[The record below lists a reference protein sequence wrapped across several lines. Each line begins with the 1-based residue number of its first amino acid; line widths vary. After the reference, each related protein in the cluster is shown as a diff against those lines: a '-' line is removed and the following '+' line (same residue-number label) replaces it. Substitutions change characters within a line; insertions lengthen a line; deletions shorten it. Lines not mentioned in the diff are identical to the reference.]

1 MRIPSI
7 TILAAL
13 VGCAVAAPASAS
25 PVFELQPGGR
35 FVARDDPYL
44 PPRQGPEAAGYAH
57 APAIAHAK
65 VHAARGPTV
74 KGAVATAR
82 RRGEISA
89 GAAKRYYQA
98 YNRARSTR
106 SHLSGQRRKEL
117 AAVLSLLEGIAKRR
131 QLTASRMPALFL
143 QLSRNR
149 AFWRSRSAPYA
160 GARVTFEG
168 SPMVFQ
174 YYAGQGLQIQPL
186 ANFGMVNGKITH
198 CRRHPGTCD
207 RKGIRQLL
215 DDMVAIRSKRS
226 GFTTWE
232 YFFYFG
238 GGRAPWTSGI
248 SSGSALDALARAS
261 AKSILDDRSYLKIA
275 RAALGVFKKSAP
287 TGVRVRTKYGSH
299 YLIYSFDRHQWV
311 LNAFL
316 ESIIGLF
323 DYAKV
328 SKDKTARAL
337 WVTCAHE
344 ARGELPHYDTG
355 RWSRYSLGGP
365 LASTD
370 YHKLVVDFLAKLCS
384 HLGGPYC
391 TYHDKFKGY
400 LQRGHP

>member
-7 TILAAL
+7 SILAVL

-25 PVFELQPGGR
+25 QVLELQPGGR
-35 FVARDDPYL
+35 LVARDDPYL

-74 KGAVATAR
+74 KGAVASAR

-106 SHLSGQRRKEL
+106 SYLSGQRRKEL

-160 GARVTFEG
+160 GARITFKG
-168 SPMVFQ
+168 SPLVFQ

-198 CRRHPGTCD
+198 CRRPPGTCD

-215 DDMVAIRSKRS
+215 AALVAIRSKRG

-232 YFFYFG
+232 YLSYFG
-238 GGRAPWTSGI
+238 GGRRPRTSGTF
-248 SSGSALDALARAS
+248 SKAALASVARAS
-261 AKSILDDRSYLKIA
+261 ADTIL
-275 RAALGVFKKSAP
+275 
-287 TGVRVRTKYGSH
+287 
-299 YLIYSFDRHQWV
+299 
-311 LNAFL
+311 
-316 ESIIGLF
+316 
-323 DYAKV
+323 
-328 SKDKTARAL
+328 
-337 WVTCAHE
+337 
-344 ARGELPHYDTG
+344 
-355 RWSRYSLGGP
+355 
-365 LASTD
+365 
-370 YHKLVVDFLAKLCS
+370 
-384 HLGGPYC
+384 
-391 TYHDKFKGY
+391 
-400 LQRGHP
+400 